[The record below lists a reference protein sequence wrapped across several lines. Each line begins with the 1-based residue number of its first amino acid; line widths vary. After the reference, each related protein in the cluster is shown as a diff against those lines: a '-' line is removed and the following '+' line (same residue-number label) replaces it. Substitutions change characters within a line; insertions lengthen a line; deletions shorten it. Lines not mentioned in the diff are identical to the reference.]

1 MEFLKKYSLLATIFF
16 CFAIIF
22 TSYFGGLRIPFY
34 KIFQLLFIIFSILS
48 FNKNRLTNNSKH
60 FFIQENIFIFLVIL
74 FFIKILSGLVIIF
87 NNYGPN
93 TFDQYFKWV
102 IVDGVDLLFYYYFIK
117 YVLESTASVKKNII
131 NTFALAIIAS
141 CIFSIIQFTIYYFY
155 KYNIVSLITNL
166 PFIWSQE
173 DILDAYAWGPI
184 LRIGGFMLGP
194 NVHAT
199 TLCLLLP
206 IVLYSKIF
214 RFRPY
219 ILFILFISLL
229 FTLSRTGFVAFSVI
243 IFLGLIYKKLS
254 FKSVIYMGSLSTI
267 CLLFIYSSYS
277 NIFDTILLRFNVQD
291 AMGSRFDVFQ
301 NSFLLFTSNPL
312 GVGINNFSEVY
323 YLEYGLRGFNPHSD
337 WLTLLVELGV
347 IGLTATLI
355 YYLYLLVITR
365 IYSHVFT
372 FPLFCIILSQCA
384 AGFFNQTLVLF
395 QTNLIMIMLYLYIIS
410 DPKNETFK

>member
-1 MEFLKKYSLLATIFF
+1 
-16 CFAIIF
+16 
-22 TSYFGGLRIPFY
+22 
-34 KIFQLLFIIFSILS
+34 
-48 FNKNRLTNNSKH
+48 
-60 FFIQENIFIFLVIL
+60 
-74 FFIKILSGLVIIF
+74 
-87 NNYGPN
+87 
-93 TFDQYFKWV
+93 
-102 IVDGVDLLFYYYFIK
+102 
-117 YVLESTASVKKNII
+117 
-131 NTFALAIIAS
+131 
-141 CIFSIIQFTIYYFY
+141 
-155 KYNIVSLITNL
+155 
-166 PFIWSQE
+166 
-173 DILDAYAWGPI
+173 
-184 LRIGGFMLGP
+184 MLGP

-267 CLLFIYSSYS
+267 CLLFIYSNYS
-277 NIFDTILLRFNVQD
+277 NIFDTILLRFNIQD